1 MADIRNYLKE
11 KEKREQNQNN
21 YKEKIIKHKLSTV
34 YRILLIVLIIIA
46 VMGIVYIQYKR
57 HIYTGYDIENSIA
70 REKAADSIDARLG
83 NSILT
88 YSKDGAHCTDLK
100 GNVTWNQTYEIQD
113 IKVASCKDVVAIG
126 NYNGRNIYVEN
137 TEKQLGEI
145 ATNMPIRDLAVSQ
158 SGYVTAVLAD
168 TDVTWINTYNTSG
181 ETVYSAQT
189 RMNNSGYPASISL
202 SPNGQLLGVSY
213 VYVDAG
219 ALKTNVAF
227 YNFGPVGANES
238 DFLVGVY
245 IYDDLLVP
253 TVQFMDD
260 ETMFAVGDSRLM
272 MYKGG
277 QTPITAAEYLY
288 DQEIQAVYYN
298 EKYVGVVFLSDDTD
312 KKYKMDVYDTKA
324 QKVGSYYFDVDYND
338 IFFGQD
344 SFTAYNETDCVVMT
358 LSGIEKYNGHFSK
371 TVNLMVPTNSAY
383 KYILVT
389 DDSIDTIQLK

>member
-1 MADIRNYLKE
+1 MADIKNYLKE
-11 KEKREQNQNN
+11 KEKREQNQNS
-21 YKEKIIKHKLSTV
+21 YKEKIIKHKLSAV
-34 YRILLIVLIIIA
+34 YRILLVILLALA
-46 VMGIVYIQYKR
+46 VIGIVYIQYKR
-57 HIYTGYDIENSIA
+57 HIYTGYDIISSIA
-70 REKAADSIDARLG
+70 REKAADSIDVRLG

-145 ATNMPIRDLAVSQ
+145 ATNMPIRDLSVSQ

-168 TDVTWINTYNTSG
+168 TNVTWINTYNTSG

-189 RMNNSGYPASISL
+189 RMNNSGYPASITL

-219 ALKTNVAF
+219 SLKTNVAF

-288 DQEIQAVYYN
+288 DQEIQAVYYS
-298 EKYVGVVFLSDDTD
+298 EKYVGVVFLSDDAD

-358 LSGIEKYNGHFSK
+358 LSGVEKYNGHFSK

-383 KYILVT
+383 KYVLVT
-389 DDSIDTIQLK
+389 DNSIDTIQLK